1 MSRCL
6 NCMKEYSGGD
16 VCPHCGFKA
25 GTTPR
30 EAYHLHPGTR
40 LAGRYII
47 GTTLG
52 FGGFGITYRA
62 WDETLGKMIAIKEY
76 YPNGIVN
83 RIPGESAVIIYSG
96 KRQKE
101 FMNGKERFLEEAR
114 NMAKFNQ
121 HPNVVHVYN
130 FFEENHTAYIAM
142 EFLDGISYKQFIASN
157 GGSVDVDTAVG
168 VVLAVLSALKELHKN
183 RIIHR
188 DISPDNIFICA
199 DGTIKLIDFG
209 AARFTT
215 GEKEKTM
222 SIILKPGYAPPEQYR
237 SKSRQGPWTD
247 IYAVG
252 AVLYRSVTGVMPEE
266 SVNRQISDSLKAP
279 SELNPNVP
287 QTVNNAIKRAMA
299 LDWELRFKSAGEF
312 EAALESQAKVRDD
325 KEELALRKRRRFLR
339 IGGLCACLCA
349 AAGLCFGLY
358 QKKAAEARLKPAE
371 LLIWLPAADEEAD
384 RAVIEEMVSEYRENN
399 SQIEL
404 TFQYIPEEEYEEELR
419 AALDGG
425 EGPSLF
431 DSTCLG
437 AEYSGQLADLSGIL
451 SPEEL
456 AGYYYLDA
464 WENGAADKTRIPLAV
479 QMPVLYV
486 NQMLGK
492 EPEGLESPEAL
503 KEDGQY
509 SFAINPKSLPL
520 YRLKGAWEGIEE
532 NQLRPEDGQEA
543 YSLFKGRQAAY
554 YLSDTSDIRRIQE
567 DMAGVYSVYLV
578 TPEQT
583 GLPAYA
589 RFSNLWSVSKD
600 CGEAERKAAMRL
612 LYYMLSERA
621 QTAMCVK
628 GKQGVPLN
636 RNAFERYMDLNPE
649 LSGIGEVSKED
660 GYEIVKQE
668 TAKEADV

>member
-1 MSRCL
+1 MIRCL
-6 NCMKEYSGGD
+6 NCMKEYSEGN
-16 VCPHCGFKA
+16 VCPHCGFVA
-25 GTTPR
+25 GTIPR

-40 LAGRYII
+40 LAGRYVI

-62 WDETLGKMIAIKEY
+62 WDEMLGKMIAIKEY

-96 KRQKE
+96 KRQRE

-121 HPNVVHVYN
+121 HPNVVHVYS

-157 GGSVDVDTAVG
+157 GGIVDVDTAVG

-209 AARFTT
+209 AARFTS

-266 SVNRQISDSLKAP
+266 SVNRQISDTLKAP
-279 SELNPNVP
+279 AELNPKVP
-287 QTVNNAIKRAMA
+287 PQVSNAIKRAMA

-312 EAALESQAKVRDD
+312 EAALQSQAKVRDD
-325 KEELALRKRRRFLR
+325 KEELALRKRRRIAG

-349 AAGLCFGLY
+349 AGLLCFGLY
-358 QKKAAEARLKPAE
+358 QKKAAEARLKPAK
-371 LLIWLPAADEEAD
+371 LLVWVPAADEEAD
-384 RAVIEEMVSEYRENN
+384 RAVMEEMVSEYRENN

-404 TFQYIPEEEYEEELR
+404 TFQYIPQEEYGEALQE
-419 AALDGG
+419 ALDSG
-425 EGPSLF
+425 EAPSLF

-437 AEYSGQLADLSGIL
+437 AEYSEQMADLSELISL
-451 SPEEL
+451 EER
-456 AGYYYLDA
+456 ADYYYLDT
-464 WENGAADKTRIPLAV
+464 WESYVPDKTRIPLAA

-486 NQMLGK
+486 NQMMAE
-492 EPEGLESPEAL
+492 EPERLETPEVL
-503 KEDGQY
+503 KAGEDY
-509 SFAINPKSLPL
+509 SFAVNPLSLPL
-520 YRLKGAWEGIEE
+520 YELGNDWEGIQEK
-532 NQLRPEDGQEA
+532 QLQPGKGQDA
-543 YSLFKGRQAAY
+543 YSLFKDRQAAF
-554 YLSDTSDIRRIQE
+554 YLSDTSDIRRVQE
-567 DMAGVYSVYLV
+567 DMAGVYSVCLV
-578 TPEQT
+578 TPERT
-583 GLPAYA
+583 GSPVYA
-589 RFSNLWSVSKD
+589 RLSNFWSISKS
-600 CGEAERKAAMRL
+600 CSEEEKEAALRL

-636 RNAFERYMDLNPE
+636 RNAFERYISLNPE
-649 LSGIGEVSKED
+649 LSGIGTVSRKE
-660 GYEIVKQE
+660 GYEIVKEE